1 VTRKP
6 RPEEGLVVAILEVL
20 IGLVF
25 VGTVL
30 GVVLAALILLPKLFQ
45 RWRYSRSLEGRIARK
60 EQELMNQDS
69 YLQEV
74 TQEIADQATSE
85 SRRSMLSTYQ
95 ELATLKRNQLALE
108 LDALRAE
115 LDTREFEKRME
126 RRPD

>member
-1 VTRKP
+1 
-6 RPEEGLVVAILEVL
+6 VAILEVL